1 MDEIEQGLVLAE
13 SIGEVELF
21 DDLFAEVKVNPE
33 GILEKGK
40 RFDGTG
46 PHQPYLDHA
55 LLSLLSMVPE
65 DSPWADLRGR
75 IRVLKLECK
84 TLPTLNGFDG
94 LEELHLE
101 LAKDLNLI
109 HARSR
114 QIEQVVLNLAVNARD
129 AMPNGGELMIRT
141 RNVTL
146 DRAYVSEHDYV
157 ELNIVDNGCGMP
169 ADVARQVF
177 DPFFTTKEVG
187 KGTGLGLSTVYGIVK
202 QLGGYIDLFSTPG
215 EGTMFTMHFPKLDEV
230 PIPAEG
236 VDTSDGV
243 LPVGSETVLVVED
256 EPEVREL
263 LMIWLKETGYDVIE
277 AAHGY
282 EAIEM
287 SQAYEG
293 KINLL
298 ITDVVMPQMNGV
310 EVAEELT
317 RHRPDMKVLFI
328 SGFNEERIM
337 QHGVAEADVH
347 LLMKPIY
354 RDSLAPKV
362 REVRDMD

>member
-1 MDEIEQGLVLAE
+1 MALEDCPEDNLCRSSIEQILRAGDRASALTQQLLSFSRRQLIRTEVTSLGDVVQQIVGLLQQT
-13 SIGEVELF
+13 IGE
-21 DDLFAEVKVNPE
+21 N
-33 GILEKGK
+33 I
-40 RFDGTG
+40 T
-46 PHQPYLDHA
+46 
-55 LLSLLSMVPE
+55 
-65 DSPWADLRGR
+65 
-75 IRVLKLECK
+75 I
-84 TLPTLNGFDG
+84 N
-94 LEELHLE
+94 LE